1 VRCYLRGAMS
11 PASRKNA
18 EETEMFT
25 AHDLFVT
32 AETEYRRERLMSLR
46 PQRRARRVRHPRR
59 GTGRSSRAVA
69 TGSPTVR
76 AA

>member
-1 VRCYLRGAMS
+1 
-11 PASRKNA
+11 
-18 EETEMFT
+18 MFT

-46 PQRRARRVRHPRR
+46 QQRRARRVRHPRR
-59 GTGRSSRAVA
+59 SGGSFRAMV
-69 TGSPTVR
+69 TGSPSAR